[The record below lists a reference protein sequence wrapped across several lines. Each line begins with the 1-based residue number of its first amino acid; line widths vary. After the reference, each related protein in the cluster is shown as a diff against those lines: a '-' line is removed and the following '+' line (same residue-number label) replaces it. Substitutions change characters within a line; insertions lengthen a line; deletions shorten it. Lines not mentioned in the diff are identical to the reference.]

1 LPPLV
6 VQFYRE
12 SRKSHENRL
21 YKITCTRIQTNDH
34 LQLLNRF
41 ISGDDRNQFK
51 FSSFI
56 TRSTLV
62 ESFIASLYGMSSP
75 ARATETR
82 NAALQSVSAVLVES
96 SISLHQPSSQSGINA
111 AVRRPKKR
119 RPVGV
124 KTISKHVQQFI
135 VQKLAPA
142 PIPRPRR
149 LKLCCGRC
157 RKEWPSNALHWIA
170 ISKEPSDSYPLVPTY
185 FAHHVV
191 CLQCIP
197 HQGRD
202 ELELNQVLTNGEKF
216 RLKAWKEYVYVTGT
230 RTDYDV
236 KVASDHPRISIHCQR
251 RELVVQKELIEI
263 QVYEN

>member
-1 LPPLV
+1 
-6 VQFYRE
+6 
-12 SRKSHENRL
+12 
-21 YKITCTRIQTNDH
+21 
-34 LQLLNRF
+34 
-41 ISGDDRNQFK
+41 
-51 FSSFI
+51 
-56 TRSTLV
+56 
-62 ESFIASLYGMSSP
+62 MSSP
-75 ARATETR
+75 TRATETR
-82 NAALQSVSAVLVES
+82 NTALQSVSAVLVES

-111 AVRRPKKR
+111 AVRRPRKR

-142 PIPRPRR
+142 PISRPRR

-202 ELELNQVLTNGEKF
+202 ELEVNHVLTNGEKF

-236 KVASDHPRISIHCQR
+236 KVASGHPRISIHCQR
-251 RELVVQKELIEI
+251 RELIVQKELIEI